1 MNIILLF
8 SNVTLYW
15 RHWHHLTKSLICFAR
30 NGLLISS
37 RALPSMRDCSQKS
50 ILDARLL
57 SEIHSWYEIA
67 LRNPFLM
74 QDCSQKSI
82 LDARLLSE
90 IHSWC
95 KIALRNPFLI
105 RDCSQKSILDARLLS
120 EIHSWYEIA
129 LRNPFLQNKSTTV
142 YTVKPVL
149 RGHHWIKEKEWPFKT
164 GDLLKEVQFI
174 WNYLRQEKKKVTF

>member
-82 LDARLLSE
+82 LDTRLLSE
-90 IHSWC
+90 IHSWWE
-95 KIALRNPFLI
+95 IALRNPFLM

-129 LRNPFLQNKSTTV
+129 LRNPFLMRDCSQKSILDTR
-142 YTVKPVL
+142 L
-149 RGHHWIKEKEWPFKT
+149 LSEIHSCKT
-164 GDLLKEVQFI
+164 NQLQYIQSNL
-174 WNYLRQEKKKVTF
+174 Y